1 MYFCGIRSSLISFD
15 RGHGAAFVTPVTV
28 HRKFHISM
36 YFLKKIASR
45 FPPKEKICFRKK
57 KTSFQIIQEKS
68 CPGEVPFERTIFSE
82 HLKKISYFR
91 VFFWERSSFIFRLRG
106 KIIFSGKRNIIFPN
120 NTKKIIFPNNFLR
133 KPIFSGLLKK
143 ENMVSAQWKFSVY
156 VIPCNSQYFHISLFI
171 CLFFCFLCESS

>member
-1 MYFCGIRSSLISFD
+1 MKVQKTAGAFSTMSVNLERQSPSGVFLRDKIIFDFFWQGARRSVCNTRTCAQKISYFYVFLEKDRLSLSSQ
-15 RGHGAAFVTPVTV
+15 G
-28 HRKFHISM
+28 
-36 YFLKKIASR
+36 
-45 FPPKEKICFRKK
+45 KICFRKK
-57 KTSFQIIQEKS
+57 KTSFQIIQERS

-120 NTKKIIFPNNFLR
+120 NTKKIIFPNNLLR

-143 ENMVSAQWKFSVY
+143 ENMVSAQWKFSV
-156 VIPCNSQYFHISLFI
+156 
-171 CLFFCFLCESS
+171 

>member
-1 MYFCGIRSSLISFD
+1 M
-15 RGHGAAFVTPVTV
+15 FVTTV
-28 HRKFHISM
+28 PIHRKVHTPV
-36 YFLKKIASR
+36 YFLKKIIPH
-45 FPPKEKICFRKK
+45 FPSKEKISCFRGKNP
-57 KTSFQIIQEKS
+57 SAI
-68 CPGEVPFERTIFSE
+68 PFEKTIFSE

-106 KIIFSGKRNIIFPN
+106 KIIFSGKRNIIFSN
-120 NTKKIIFPNNFLR
+120 NTKKIIFPNNLLR